1 MKTRIIG
8 AILALVL
15 AVIGVFVLVVYVRGA
30 DARAAEGAEL
40 DDVYIVETEIP
51 QGTPGEAVQDF
62 LRVDQVPKRNINEDS
77 VTDLAD
83 LEGLVSLSEILVGE
97 QLLNSRFAEP
107 AVLAAQGEIPVPEGL
122 QEVTVPL
129 EVARVVGG
137 EVTPGSTVGVLYSTN
152 TNTNAQNSGI
162 AVTQFMF
169 HKMLVTRIT
178 PGNTITVG
186 DENGS
191 STEVAT
197 IMVTLAASTSQVERL
212 VYGAEQ
218 QEDGNGGI
226 WLTLEPESA
235 DESGSAPRFGEN
247 IYQG

>member
-40 DDVYIVETEIP
+40 EDVYIVETEIP
-51 QGTPGEAVQDF
+51 QGTPGEEVQEF
-62 LRVDQVPKRNINEDS
+62 IRVDQMPKRNINEDS

-122 QEVTVPL
+122 QEVTIPL

-137 EVTPGSTVGVLYSTN
+137 EVTPGSTVGVVYSTN
-152 TNTNAQNSGI
+152 TNRIDQNTNI
-162 AVTQFMF
+162 AVSQFMF
-169 HKMLVTRIT
+169 HKMLVTRVT
-178 PGNTITVG
+178 PGNTVTVG
-186 DENGS
+186 GEDGA

-197 IMVTLAASTSQVERL
+197 IMVTLAASTPQVERL

-247 IYQG
+247 IYRG

>member
-15 AVIGVFVLVVYVRGA
+15 AVIGAVVLVTYVRGA

-40 DDVYIVETEIP
+40 EDVYIVEAEIP
-51 QGTPGEAVQDF
+51 QGTRGEEVQEF
-62 LRVDQVPKRNINEDS
+62 ITVDQVPKRNANEDR
-77 VTDLAD
+77 VTELAD
-83 LEGLVSLSEILVGE
+83 LEGLVALSAVLPGE

-122 QEVTVPL
+122 QEVTIPL

-137 EVTPGSTVGVLYSTN
+137 EVTPGSTVGVVYSTN
-152 TNTNAQNSGI
+152 TNRIDLNTSI

-169 HKMLVTRIT
+169 HKMLVTRVT
-178 PGNTITVG
+178 PGNSVTVG

-191 STEVAT
+191 TTEVTT
-197 IMVTLAASTSQVERL
+197 IMVTLAASTPQVERL

-226 WLTLEPESA
+226 WLTLEPASA

-247 IYQG
+247 IYTG